1 MLYWNKARWFAVPS
15 SMIMINQSECFISE
29 LWSYAAEK
37 GVYDISSVML
47 TLSSYENMFPA

>member
-1 MLYWNKARWFAVPS
+1 
-15 SMIMINQSECFISE
+15 MIMINQSECFISE